1 MSPSKTPSEL
11 PGRRSTSFEAEHMAR
26 SDERYET
33 PKWRTFW
40 LLAIFALLVGIGIVT
55 VLLPELEDE
64 SDLAGEPPNDTAE
77 EASHTEPLQE

>member
-1 MSPSKTPSEL
+1 
-11 PGRRSTSFEAEHMAR
+11 MAR

-40 LLAIFALLVGIGIVT
+40 LLAIFALLVVIGVVT

-64 SDLAGEPPNDTAE
+64 SDLADESPNHGVE

>member
-1 MSPSKTPSEL
+1 
-11 PGRRSTSFEAEHMAR
+11 MAR
-26 SDERYET
+26 FDERYET

-40 LLAIFALLVGIGIVT
+40 LLAGFALLIGIGVVT

-64 SDLAGEPPNDTAE
+64 PERSEELSEEETD

>member
-1 MSPSKTPSEL
+1 
-11 PGRRSTSFEAEHMAR
+11 MAR

-40 LLAIFALLVGIGIVT
+40 LLAIFTLLVGIGVVT

-64 SDLAGEPPNDTAE
+64 SDLAGEPRNDTAE